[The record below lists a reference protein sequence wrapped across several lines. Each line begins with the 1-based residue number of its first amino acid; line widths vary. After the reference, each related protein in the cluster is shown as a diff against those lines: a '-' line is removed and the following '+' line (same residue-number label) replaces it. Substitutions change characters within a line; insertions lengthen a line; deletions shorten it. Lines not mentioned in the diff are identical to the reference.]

1 MMNKSNEEHSG
12 NSTNA
17 RSENVSDVQ
26 EARHHRDL
34 RHKPKTWKE
43 YILEFIMIFLAV
55 TLGFVAENF
64 REYLGERAK
73 EKDYIEGFIRNLK
86 DDTTLLSHVV
96 ESDRKQVKGLDSM
109 LMLAHANMDIDS
121 NRRLFYHYVRIHCY
135 SLSSFKSNDA
145 TLQQL
150 KSTGDYRLIKKDYVA
165 DSLTKYD
172 ADIHSL
178 YKQGDYYEDYFK
190 EILSRLDELADMTI
204 LGDTSFIRNDKM
216 MNKPFPPFQLEDGE
230 LTTFFNKIM
239 IFRIITDAYVE
250 DNLVPQLEH
259 SKRLS
264 AFLKNKYEIQD

>member
-1 MMNKSNEEHSG
+1 MNDSNEERLG
-12 NSTNA
+12 NSANA
-17 RSENVSDVQ
+17 QSENVSDVKG
-26 EARHHRDL
+26 AHHHPDIHR
-34 RHKPKTWKE
+34 KPKTWKE
-43 YILEFIMIFLAV
+43 YILEFLMIFLAV

-86 DDTTLLSHVV
+86 DDTTLLSHVI

-109 LMLAHANMDIDS
+109 LMLAHANMAIDS
-121 NRRLFYHYVRIHCY
+121 NRRLFYHFVRIHCY

-150 KSTGDYRLIKKDYVA
+150 KSTGDYRLIRKDHVA

-178 YKQGDYYEDYFK
+178 YRQGDYYEVYFK

-204 LGDTSFIRNDKM
+204 LGDTSFITNDKM
-216 MNKPFPPFQLEDGE
+216 MNKPFPQLRLEDGK

-259 SKRLS
+259 SKRLA
-264 AFLKNKYEIQD
+264 AFLKNRYEIQD